1 MSVSGKWLAVAIATS
16 VCATGSQAAVLYS
29 QTTANTGIAGLG
41 APVAVTDPSISGL
54 DNCLATEGCMGFGSA
69 VPMQPFALSF
79 TVTPADLASIMGSTG
94 SGMLTVTAARDIG
107 VTAGGTPPATEF
119 LVVSAEGGVSLGNL
133 YQNLVSTVSS
143 SIPGRCTNGPGAANE
158 GPPVALDC
166 GPNFDNDTT
175 ATESLPIS
183 QADFE
188 TFAADGTV
196 TIVIDPTASVGRL
209 KLFPRPW
216 SSTAPRRPCRSRV
229 RSPLSVLASLV
240 WPRREGSAGSE
251 AVCNNRTAE
260 RGVDGQGGSR
270 KGASDV
276 LAVT

>member
-1 MSVSGKWLAVAIATS
+1 MSVSGKWLAVAIAAS

-41 APVAVTDPSISGL
+41 APVAVTDPTISGL

-119 LVVSAEGGVSLGNL
+119 LVVSAEGGVALGNL
-133 YQNLVSTVSS
+133 YQNLVSTASV

-209 KLFPRPW
+209 KLF
-216 SSTAPRRPCRSRV
+216 SATLEFDSAATAVPEPGSIALVGLGLVGLAATRRVSRQRSG
-229 RSPLSVLASLV
+229 L
-240 WPRREGSAGSE
+240 
-251 AVCNNRTAE
+251 
-260 RGVDGQGGSR
+260 Q
-270 KGASDV
+270 
-276 LAVT
+276 